1 MDCPTAEKESKVLR
15 ICSHVAGTCHSVP
28 SCSREE
34 LREQKA
40 GWSACRW
47 TILWAWRSTLPATAC
62 TSCLEGV
69 PGSQVPNDSRQQILP
84 GDNTVQVNEQAV
96 LGWPQKNVVREL
108 LREPEGGAE
117 GLQGPRW
124 HRRWCG
130 LKGHMLDR
138 YRQPQ
143 DEKAEGLINISS
155 YSLESGQDQK
165 KKCVF
170 QLTHGGY
177 KPFIFAADTLMD
189 LSRWLRHLITCIS
202 KHQPPGWSPCP
213 ERKAATARP
222 KQKALTMRL
231 DPSLPPPPHRDASP
245 TATPAQS
252 SSEGALE
259 GRSTPEAEPQERQ
272 ALEEAP
278 GDPPLPGEKL
288 RRWKEQN
295 QELCSEGLGAWGPGE
310 GGELRAAPKS

>member
-1 MDCPTAEKESKVLR
+1 
-15 ICSHVAGTCHSVP
+15 
-28 SCSREE
+28 
-34 LREQKA
+34 
-40 GWSACRW
+40 
-47 TILWAWRSTLPATAC
+47 
-62 TSCLEGV
+62 
-69 PGSQVPNDSRQQILP
+69 
-84 GDNTVQVNEQAV
+84 
-96 LGWPQKNVVREL
+96 
-108 LREPEGGAE
+108 
-117 GLQGPRW
+117 
-124 HRRWCG
+124 
-130 LKGHMLDR
+130 MLDR

-245 TATPAQS
+245 TATPAQG

-259 GRSTPEAEPQERQ
+259 GRVRGLGQGGV
-272 ALEEAP
+272 ALPRASRS
-278 GDPPLPGEKL
+278 PPLGSTG
-288 RRWKEQN
+288 RAQ
-295 QELCSEGLGAWGPGE
+295 AGP
-310 GGELRAAPKS
+310 AAQ